1 MNLDY
6 TAVVIAILAAILSG
20 MGTAIIAGLRE
31 NKKEKIRKSE
41 RDQDHLKLEVKDL
54 KIELYKIERELTE
67 WKDKYYNTIQELIL
81 VKSELEETMLKLS
94 YIDHHIDDLESLDRE
109 FLK

>member
-20 MGTAIIAGLRE
+20 MGTAVIAGLRD
-31 NKKEKIRKSE
+31 NKKEKIRKAE

-67 WKDKYYNTIQELIL
+67 WKDKYYNTIQELIG
-81 VKSELEETMLKLS
+81 VKAELEETMLKLS
-94 YIDHHIDDLESLDRE
+94 FIDHHIENLEALDRE
-109 FLK
+109 F

>member
-20 MGTAIIAGLRE
+20 MGTAVIAGLRD
-31 NKKEKIRKSE
+31 NKKEKIRRAE

-67 WKDKYYNTIQELIL
+67 WKDKYYNTIQELIA
-81 VKSELEETMLKLS
+81 VKSELEETMIKLS
-94 YIDHHIDDLESLDRE
+94 YIDHHIEELDSLDRE
-109 FLK
+109 F

>member
-6 TAVVIAILAAILSG
+6 TAVVIAVLAAILSG
-20 MGTAIIAGLRE
+20 MGTAVIAGLRD
-31 NKKEKIRKSE
+31 NRKEKIRRAE

-67 WKDKYYNTIQELIL
+67 WKDKYYNTIQELIK

-94 YIDHHIDDLESLDRE
+94 FIDHHIEDLEALDRE
-109 FLK
+109 F

>member
-20 MGTAIIAGLRE
+20 MGTAVIAGLRD
-31 NKKEKIRKSE
+31 NKKEKIRRAE
-41 RDQDHLKLEVKDL
+41 RDQYQIKIEVKNL

-67 WKDKYYNTIQELIL
+67 WKDKYYNTIQELIG
-81 VKSELEETMLKLS
+81 VKAELEETMIKLS
-94 YIDHHIDDLESLDRE
+94 YIDHHIENLEALDRE
-109 FLK
+109 F